1 MTTAKHLTCILPY
14 LSRRF
19 YRFFRRGAISSFF
32 QIAPVVPFRSMG
44 VDVDWVSGFYRFEVS
59 RETCKARNRNIKDL
73 LTTCL
78 CLLVLRYSLL
88 RIIKET
94 FAIEI
99 YIHCNPFKSAFATAP
114 LIENCIKTQRHPLC
128 LLVRCCCL

>member
-1 MTTAKHLTCILPY
+1 MMQFALM
-14 LSRRF
+14 
-19 YRFFRRGAISSFF
+19 
-32 QIAPVVPFRSMG
+32 VPFRSMG
-44 VDVDWVSGFYRFEVS
+44 VVICSFSSTFIDLRFL
-59 RETCKARNRNIKDL
+59 ETCKARNRNIKDL

-128 LLVRCCCL
+128 LRYMARTLLFIKARYLLMAILHI